1 MSCSVDR
8 CGTPCIPKTK
18 SLKDSDIV
26 TNTLKFR
33 LPLYCSQ
40 DCESNKQF
48 LFVMKLQIILWK
60 NLQGYEFYF
69 GSCIKCG
76 WLLRET
82 QAYIKLAISQT
93 ASTVTYAGHGRGWRM
108 RGVANNSMQTQCS
121 RHILLF
127 AKLSTHWKSNLGIQK
142 GTTV

>member
-1 MSCSVDR
+1 M
-8 CGTPCIPKTK
+8 
-18 SLKDSDIV
+18 

-40 DCESNKQF
+40 DCESNEQF

-108 RGVANNSMQTQCS
+108 RGWLTTQCRLNVQDTFYS
-121 RHILLF
+121 LQSFQHIG
-127 AKLSTHWKSNLGIQK
+127 NLTLEFKRAPQYDNLHC
-142 GTTV
+142 